1 MTEPAALAFDGV
13 SLSYPGPGGP
23 LPVVE
28 EVSLALR
35 RGEFVGLLG
44 PSGCGKTSLL
54 KLAAGLQRP
63 TAGRVLAADR
73 PVVGPGADRGLV
85 PQEYG
90 VFPWL
95 TVERNVAFGLHLRAS
110 TVRPDD
116 RRELVDRHLR
126 QTGLS
131 EFRDALPKT
140 LSGGM
145 RQRVALAR
153 AYVAGS
159 AVLLMDEPFGALD
172 PLNRLLMQELL
183 HDLQR
188 REGRTVL
195 LVTHSV
201 EEALYLSARVAI
213 ISARPGRISK
223 VIDVPFPFPR
233 TRVLRSERTFN
244 RLKAE
249 IMDEVIDQQLAQAHA
264 DLAVRARTL

>member
-1 MTEPAALAFDGV
+1 MTGPTALAFEGV
-13 SLSYPGPGGP
+13 SLSYPGSGGP
-23 LPVVE
+23 LWVVE
-28 EVSLALR
+28 DVSLALG

-54 KLAAGLQRP
+54 KLAAGLQQP
-63 TAGRVLAADR
+63 TAGRVLAAGR
-73 PVVGPGADRGLV
+73 PVLGPGADRGLV

-110 TVRPDD
+110 TVRRDK
-116 RRELVDRHLR
+116 RQELVDRHLE
-126 QTGLS
+126 QMGLS
-131 EFRDALPKT
+131 EFRNALPKT

-159 AVLLMDEPFGALD
+159 EVLLMDEPFGALD

-213 ISARPGRISK
+213 VSARPGRISK
-223 VIDVPFPFPR
+223 VVDVPFPFPR
-233 TRVLRSERTFN
+233 TRALRSERAFN
-244 RLKAE
+244 SLKAE
-249 IMDEVIDQQLAQAHA
+249 IMDEVIDQQLAQTRA
-264 DLAVRARTL
+264 DLAVRARAP